1 MKVIFRLVLVCAL
14 VLFAT
19 ASFAANVLTH
29 EAAQVEIAIPANW
42 TQSADGDVMTIES
55 PDKEMAVVFMILN
68 PKTAD
73 KALEELDATLEKTIG
88 EITWNDEGAAKT
100 EEINGM
106 SCDVW
111 VGVAEKSKVQVE
123 CISLDTPSGKKLGI
137 YWLDTPESEKK
148 FAADIETIMQGLKPV
163 AAAPVAAPADAP
175 ADDAGDTE
183 EAGTDTDGE

>member
-163 AAAPVAAPADAP
+163 AAAPATPVAAP

-183 EAGTDTDGE
+183 DAGADTEGE